1 MHVDDDLVQYA
12 HDHIK
17 TIIEKFGPRYSC
29 SQAEHDA
36 NKYTQKRLDQFCDET
51 HFEEF
56 KTEPE
61 LYPQGL
67 VKVVG
72 ILATIAMVFIP
83 FGWGL
88 PVLAPVLVIFG
99 LFVFYTELFMMKRWI
114 RFLFK
119 MGTSCNTWGVVK
131 PSGDVTFRVVIEGH
145 VDSAKQMHM
154 AEKDKMSITPLILGF
169 VYMFFTIAMGIIKFL
184 GEIIPGDFI
193 STQMIAGPFQWSSID
208 WVYFLP
214 TAILFPS
221 FLYLIYGFTG
231 DKVVPGASDNLSGC
245 AVAAAVGKYFSEH
258 RLNHVEII
266 VGSMGSEEC
275 GDRGARD
282 FVNRHGDLL
291 KNAYAYCVE
300 EASTGNT
307 FQFIEKDFHT
317 KGMFYSPEVL
327 DRMEKAAARHARDY
341 PDAYPFMR
349 RRLSFGSS
357 DSCQYLV
364 AGYKA
369 SFVISIEKPE
379 GSATKITAK
388 PPNWHSMRDSWER
401 TNDKTLRDSI
411 GMAMEFCMLV
421 DEEQL

>member
-1 MHVDDDLVQYA
+1 MMSVMVPECLSVQGDSEKPKWRHRGHSSALQGMWDLRCHVRQESTD
-12 HDHIK
+12 
-17 TIIEKFGPRYSC
+17 
-29 SQAEHDA
+29 
-36 NKYTQKRLDQFCDET
+36 
-51 HFEEF
+51 
-56 KTEPE
+56 
-61 LYPQGL
+61 
-67 VKVVG
+67 
-72 ILATIAMVFIP
+72 
-83 FGWGL
+83 
-88 PVLAPVLVIFG
+88 
-99 LFVFYTELFMMKRWI
+99 
-114 RFLFK
+114 
-119 MGTSCNTWGVVK
+119 
-131 PSGDVTFRVVIEGH
+131 
-145 VDSAKQMHM
+145 DSAFRERTNPTMISTCQ
-154 AEKDKMSITPLILGF
+154 S
-169 VYMFFTIAMGIIKFL
+169 VSSCFF

-193 STQMIAGPFQWSSID
+193 STQLMAGPFQWSSVD
-208 WVYFLP
+208 LLYFLP